1 MKFYLMKYP
10 VFIFAILFNFTIKNV
25 SAQNPLPAKKQNKV
39 IVLQNATLHTANAT
53 NQVLEKAT
61 IIFENGKIT
70 QIGASNSV
78 SATAPAGAEVL
89 DMSGKHVYPGLI
101 LPSSTVGLTEVDAVR
116 ATRDFNE
123 VGAYNPHIR
132 AQIAYNT
139 DAEMLPTI
147 RNNGILL
154 VQSTPR
160 GGVISGSS
168 SVMELEG
175 WNWEDATLKADDGIH
190 LNWVSFFSYNWQLG
204 AVEKNKNREKN
215 LNELNEFFV
224 TSSAY
229 FQNPQVAQNT
239 KNLRFEAMKG
249 LFEGSKNLYIHADL
263 GKEIVEAIDFA
274 KKMGV
279 KKIVLIGGSDSWM
292 LVDYLKENNIPVLLN
307 RPHSLPNRADD
318 DIDLAYKLPAMLQ
331 KAGILVGLNYE
342 GDMEAMG
349 SRNLPFV
356 AGSAAAYGAPYGLTK
371 EDALKMITANT
382 ARILGI
388 DKQVGTL
395 EVGKEATLIVS
406 GGDILD
412 MKTSKI
418 ELAFVKGKK
427 LLLNDK
433 QKALYEKFK
442 QKE

>member
-1 MKFYLMKYP
+1 MKYTL
-10 VFIFAILFNFTIKNV
+10 FIIGMFFSGSI
-25 SAQNPLPAKKQNKV
+25 SAQNPLPAKKQTKV

-70 QIGASNSV
+70 QMGTNIS
-78 SATAPAGAEVL
+78 APAGAETL
-89 DMSGKHVYPGLI
+89 DMSGKHIYPGLI
-101 LPSSTVGLTEVDAVR
+101 LPSSTVGLTEVDAIR

-147 RNNGILL
+147 RNNGVLL

-204 AVEKNKNREKN
+204 VVEKNKNREKN
-215 LNELNEFFV
+215 LNEINEFFV
-224 TSSAY
+224 SANAY
-229 FQNPQVAQNT
+229 SQSPQET

-249 LFEGSKNLYIHADL
+249 LFDGSKNLYIHVDL

-274 KKMGV
+274 KKQGV
-279 KKIVLIGGSDSWM
+279 KKIVLVGGSDSWM
-292 LVDYLKENNIPVLLN
+292 LIDYLKENNIPVLLN

-318 DIDLAYKLPAMLQ
+318 DIDLPYKLPAILQ

-371 EDALKMITANT
+371 EDALKMVTSNT

-388 DKQVGTL
+388 DNQVGTL
-395 EVGKEATLIVS
+395 EVGKEATIIVS

-412 MKTSKI
+412 MKSSKI
-418 ELAFVKGKK
+418 ELAFIKGKK

-433 QKALYEKFK
+433 QKALYDKFK

>member
-1 MKFYLMKYP
+1 MKYTL
-10 VFIFAILFNFTIKNV
+10 FIIGMFFSGSI
-25 SAQNPLPAKKQNKV
+25 SAQNPLPAKKQTKV

-70 QIGASNSV
+70 QMGTNIS
-78 SATAPAGAEVL
+78 APAGAETL
-89 DMSGKHVYPGLI
+89 DMSGKHIYPGLI
-101 LPSSTVGLTEVDAVR
+101 LPSSTVGLTEVDAIR

-147 RNNGILL
+147 RNNGVLL

-160 GGVISGSS
+160 SGVISGSS

-204 AVEKNKNREKN
+204 VVEKNKNREKN
-215 LNELNEFFV
+215 LNEINEFFV
-224 TSSAY
+224 SANAY
-229 FQNPQVAQNT
+229 SQSPQET

-249 LFEGSKNLYIHADL
+249 LFDGSKNLYIHVDL

-274 KKMGV
+274 KKQGV
-279 KKIVLIGGSDSWM
+279 KKIVLVGGSDSWM
-292 LVDYLKENNIPVLLN
+292 LIDYLKENNIPVLLN

-318 DIDLAYKLPAMLQ
+318 DIDLPYKLPAILQ

-371 EDALKMITANT
+371 EDALKMVTSNT

-388 DKQVGTL
+388 DNQVGTL
-395 EVGKEATLIVS
+395 EVGKEATIIVS

-412 MKTSKI
+412 MKSSKI
-418 ELAFVKGKK
+418 ELAFIKGKK

-433 QKALYEKFK
+433 QKALYDKFK